1 MSFRIFRPHTEFS
14 NESYYNYDE
23 TVTSDVSSESV
34 DSNETSKE
42 DSIDE
47 SKDSNGNNFHGS
59 KEGPIKKRNS
69 YTINQPLNHKK
80 FHGFKNIGR
89 SKNGLRQALHRL
101 ILFKQS
107 VSCLILTIGCLT
119 ADQNK
124 PKSQDRLRTKT
135 KPVTNSGKVLDSG
148 EDHDSSSDQDDVSE
162 EVGGVFAQGEE
173 NDSLDGED
181 GGAAAER
188 GKQESLET
196 RNHIPDTLPDTLPVP
211 SFSAEV
217 FN

>member
-1 MSFRIFRPHTEFS
+1 MLFCNCRPHTEFS

-34 DSNETSKE
+34 DSNETAKE
-42 DSIDE
+42 DAIDE
-47 SKDSNGNNFHGS
+47 DNKGYHSHGS
-59 KEGPIKKRNS
+59 KEGPRKKRNPYS
-69 YTINQPLNHKK
+69 INQPLNHEK
-80 FHGFKNIGR
+80 FHGFKDIGR

-107 VSCLILTIGCLT
+107 VSCLILTVGCLT

-124 PKSQDRLRTKT
+124 SKSKGRPRTKT
-135 KPVTNSGKVLDSG
+135 KPGTNSGKVLDSG
-148 EDHDSSSDQDDVSE
+148 EDHDSSSDQDNVSE
-162 EVGGVFAQGEE
+162 EVGGIFAQGE

-181 GGAAAER
+181 GGAAAGR
-188 GKQESLET
+188 GKKESLET

-211 SFSAEV
+211 SLSAEV

>member
-1 MSFRIFRPHTEFS
+1 MLFCIFRPHTEFS

-47 SKDSNGNNFHGS
+47 SKDSNGNHFHGS

-69 YTINQPLNHKK
+69 YTINQPLNHEK
-80 FHGFKNIGR
+80 FHGFKDIGR
-89 SKNGLRQALHRL
+89 SENGLRQALYRL

-107 VSCLILTIGCLT
+107 VSCLILTVGCLT
-119 ADQNK
+119 AEQKK
-124 PKSQDRLRTKT
+124 PKSQGRLRTKT
-135 KPVTNSGKVLDSG
+135 KPVTNGGKVLDSG

-162 EVGGVFAQGEE
+162 EVGEVFAQGE
-173 NDSLDGED
+173 NDSLDGEI
-181 GGAAAER
+181 GGAAE
-188 GKQESLET
+188 GGEKQESLDN
-196 RNHIPDTLPDTLPVP
+196 RNQIPDTLADTLPVP
-211 SFSAEV
+211 SLSAEV

>member
-1 MSFRIFRPHTEFS
+1 MLFRIFRPHTEFS

-23 TVTSDVSSESV
+23 TVTSDVTSESM
-34 DSNETSKE
+34 DSNETAKE

-47 SKDSNGNNFHGS
+47 SQEISGNHFHGS

-69 YTINQPLNHKK
+69 YTINQPLNHEK

-107 VSCLILTIGCLT
+107 VSCLILTVGCLT

-124 PKSQDRLRTKT
+124 PKSQEGLRTKT

-162 EVGGVFAQGEE
+162 EVGEVFAQGE

-181 GGAAAER
+181 GRAGAGR
-188 GKQESLET
+188 GKQDSLGT
-196 RNHIPDTLPDTLPVP
+196 RNQIPDTLPDTLPVP
-211 SFSAEV
+211 SLSAEV

>member
-1 MSFRIFRPHTEFS
+1 M
-14 NESYYNYDE
+14 
-23 TVTSDVSSESV
+23 
-34 DSNETSKE
+34 
-42 DSIDE
+42 
-47 SKDSNGNNFHGS
+47 
-59 KEGPIKKRNS
+59 
-69 YTINQPLNHKK
+69 
-80 FHGFKNIGR
+80 
-89 SKNGLRQALHRL
+89 

-107 VSCLILTIGCLT
+107 VSCLILTAGCLT

-124 PKSQDRLRTKT
+124 PKSQEGRLRTKT
-135 KPVTNSGKVLDSG
+135 KPATNSGKVLDSG
-148 EDHDSSSDQDDVSE
+148 EDHYSSSDQDDVSK
-162 EVGGVFAQGEE
+162 EVGEVFAKGE

-181 GGAAAER
+181 GGAAAGG

>member
-1 MSFRIFRPHTEFS
+1 MLFCICRPHTEFS

-23 TVTSDVSSESV
+23 TVTSDVSSESE
-34 DSNETSKE
+34 DSIETSKE
-42 DSIDE
+42 DAIDE
-47 SKDSNGNNFHGS
+47 DNSGYHFHES
-59 KEGPIKKRNS
+59 KEGPRKKRNS
-69 YTINQPLNHKK
+69 HSINQPLNHEK
-80 FHGFKNIGR
+80 FHGFKDIGR

-107 VSCLILTIGCLT
+107 VSCLILTVGCLT
-119 ADQNK
+119 AEQNK
-124 PKSQDRLRTKT
+124 PDSKGRLRTKT

-173 NDSLDGED
+173 NDSLDGRD
-181 GGAAAER
+181 GGAAAGR

-211 SFSAEV
+211 SLSAEV

>member
-1 MSFRIFRPHTEFS
+1 M
-14 NESYYNYDE
+14 
-23 TVTSDVSSESV
+23 
-34 DSNETSKE
+34 
-42 DSIDE
+42 
-47 SKDSNGNNFHGS
+47 
-59 KEGPIKKRNS
+59 KKRNS
-69 YTINQPLNHKK
+69 YTINQPLDREK

-107 VSCLILTIGCLT
+107 ISCLILTVGCLP

-124 PKSQDRLRTKT
+124 LKSQEGRLTTKN
-135 KPVTNSGKVLDSG
+135 KPGTNSDRVLDSG
-148 EDHDSSSDQDDVSE
+148 EDHDSSSDQDNVSE
-162 EVGGVFAQGEE
+162 EEGEVFAQGE

-181 GGAAAER
+181 GGAAGGR

-211 SFSAEV
+211 SLSAKV
-217 FN
+217 VID

>member
-1 MSFRIFRPHTEFS
+1 MLFCIFRPHTEFS

-47 SKDSNGNNFHGS
+47 SKDSNGNHFHGS

-69 YTINQPLNHKK
+69 YFINQPLNHEK
-80 FHGFKNIGR
+80 FHGFKDIGR
-89 SKNGLRQALHRL
+89 SKNGLRQVLHRL

-107 VSCLILTIGCLT
+107 VSCLILTAGCLT

-124 PKSQDRLRTKT
+124 PKSQE
-135 KPVTNSGKVLDSG
+135 G
-148 EDHDSSSDQDDVSE
+148 
-162 EVGGVFAQGEE
+162 
-173 NDSLDGED
+173 
-181 GGAAAER
+181 
-188 GKQESLET
+188 
-196 RNHIPDTLPDTLPVP
+196 
-211 SFSAEV
+211 
-217 FN
+217 

>member
-1 MSFRIFRPHTEFS
+1 MLFCIFRPHTEFS
-14 NESYYNYDE
+14 NESYYNYDD
-23 TVTSDVSSESV
+23 TVTPDVSSESV

-47 SKDSNGNNFHGS
+47 SKDSNGNHFHES
-59 KEGPIKKRNS
+59 KEGPRKKRNS
-69 YTINQPLNHKK
+69 HSINQPLNHEK
-80 FHGFKNIGR
+80 FHGFKDIGR
-89 SKNGLRQALHRL
+89 RRKGLRQALHRL

-148 EDHDSSSDQDDVSE
+148 EDHYSSSDQDDVSE
-162 EVGGVFAQGEE
+162 EVGEVFAQGENE
-173 NDSLDGED
+173 SLDGED

-196 RNHIPDTLPDTLPVP
+196 RNRIPDTLPDTRPVP
-211 SFSAEV
+211 SLSAEV